1 MVDIQRSVFFFVQS
15 LGRKNPCSD
24 FQHILYSFREVSLIC
39 QNSTSRYEE
48 VTTSNILF
56 EIRTSGENE
65 DDGRSMRW
73 KGMAYLWRDERED
86 EAVDH
91 TSKIDIGIIMR
102 LEAPRGQCL
111 IVRHWEAGSVSAVTH
126 SATR

>member
-1 MVDIQRSVFFFVQS
+1 
-15 LGRKNPCSD
+15 
-24 FQHILYSFREVSLIC
+24 
-39 QNSTSRYEE
+39 
-48 VTTSNILF
+48 
-56 EIRTSGENE
+56 
-65 DDGRSMRW
+65 
-73 KGMAYLWRDERED
+73 MAYLWRDERED